1 MKESKFT
8 GYNANL
14 KENARNLRK
23 NMTKQERHL
32 WYDFLRNYPV
42 KFYRQRPIDRYIVDF
57 YCSAAKFVIEIDGSQ
72 HYTKDGMEYD
82 EIRTEILEQY
92 ELQVIRFTNTEI
104 DRNFTYVCDQINQIV
119 KERIYGNTNI
129 R

>member
-1 MKESKFT
+1 MKERNFT
-8 GYNANL
+8 GYNAKL
-14 KENARNLRK
+14 KENARKLRK

-42 KFYRQRPIDRYIVDF
+42 KFYRQRSIDWYIVDF
-57 YCSAAKFVIEIDGSQ
+57 YCSAAKLVIEIDGSQ
-72 HYTKDGMEYD
+72 HYTKDGIEYD

-104 DRNFTYVCDQINQIV
+104 DRNFICVCDEIDQIV
-119 KERIYGNTNI
+119 KERIYGNTNK
-129 R
+129 